1 MYQIRTIVVTTIR
14 RCNNRERCNNS
25 CMNFCA
31 ISAFITGLA
40 YAFKLNGLLSIS
52 IPLSIFIFFIEKTI
66 DFSFH
71 FDSFLYTSWDYLVWN
86 NFLKLKLFKE
96 SEDRMKWNRFR
107 IDGSLDYVVNY
118 VYHFCIE
125 SFCYVFCL
133 KWNNGKQRVFVTR
146 NIWNAWML
154 YEFLLR
160 EIIENNWKGKSWNL
174 LQFHSLHCYNFYQIE
189 IARLCSIKFKSLS
202 FFFYYNLV

>member
-107 IDGSLDYVVNY
+107 IRLIMSWIMSTIFVLSLFVMFFVWNE
-118 VYHFCIE
+118 IMENNE
-125 SFCYVFCL
+125 S
-133 KWNNGKQRVFVTR
+133 
-146 NIWNAWML
+146 
-154 YEFLLR
+154 LLR
-160 EIIENNWKGKSWNL
+160 EIYET
-174 LQFHSLHCYNFYQIE
+174 HECYM
-189 IARLCSIKFKSLS
+189 S
-202 FFFYYNLV
+202 FCYMK